1 MTLREEILQKIN
13 QPRLRAKIVLA
24 SPKEITDSTVKRWIR
39 NNDDA
44 LTKLWLLNLIKEEL
58 NIEESQLFEKVGYK
72 SISNN

>member
-1 MTLREEILQKIN
+1 MALRQNILEKLN
-13 QPRLRAKIVLA
+13 QPRVRAKIVLA

-44 LTKLWLLNLIKEEL
+44 LTKLWLLNLIKVELEVEE
-58 NIEESQLFEKVGYK
+58 NQIFEPVAYK

>member
-1 MTLREEILQKIN
+1 MALREEILQKIN

-39 NNDDA
+39 NNDDS

-58 NIEESQLFEKVGYK
+58 NIKESQLFEPVTK
-72 SISNN
+72 SLSNN